1 MGLPDQSQNLS
12 ILVVSAILAMRWLE
26 ANAGTTEEEM
36 AVPTPEQLSKVSVSG
51 KLDLFK
57 TACKALR

>member
-26 ANAGTTEEEM
+26 ANAGMTEEKM

-57 TACKALR
+57 TTCKTLR